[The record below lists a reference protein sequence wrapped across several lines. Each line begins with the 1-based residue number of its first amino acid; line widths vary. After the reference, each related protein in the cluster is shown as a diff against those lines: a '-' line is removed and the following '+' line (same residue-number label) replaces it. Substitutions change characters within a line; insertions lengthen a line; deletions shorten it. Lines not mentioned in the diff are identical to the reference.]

1 MGKLDVKEAKKA
13 QIEAASRDYIVQPRL
28 GRLDAPI
35 QLPNSA
41 VTCERS
47 DTSVL
52 PQTTGQWEVYLAPW
66 SSSSL

>member
-35 QLPNSA
+35 
-41 VTCERS
+41 
-47 DTSVL
+47 
-52 PQTTGQWEVYLAPW
+52 
-66 SSSSL
+66 